1 MTSVIFQE
9 IIRTFDHNLHLQG
22 RQCILLLDNASSHA
36 VTGMQ
41 LTGMQLTNLKLHFL
55 PPCTTSSIQPLDAG
69 IIRAFKAH
77 YRRQLVQL
85 YVNCAEEGRIQT
97 VDLCQALKMIRL
109 AWRNVTASTVKN
121 CWHHTGILPC
131 DNAVTA
137 TDNDED
143 DMTLAEIQQLIHRLD
158 PAAGPNAAAEYVSI
172 DREVETMQELDDDT
186 IVDIVSTSREESCNG
201 AEDDVDGQDKS
212 EPAPVTSREACTA
225 LASAIRFYEGAGNVK
240 ALDSLWDML
249 SELQRQRHITQN
261 RHHVLF

>member
-1 MTSVIFQE
+1 RF
-9 IIRTFDHNLHLQG
+9 QG
-22 RQCILLLDNASSHA
+22 RQCILLLDNASSHT
-36 VTGMQ
+36 VTGI
-41 LTGMQLTNLKLHFL
+41 QLTNLKLHFL

-69 IIRAFKAH
+69 TIRAFKAH

-85 YVNCAEEGRIQT
+85 YVNWAEEGRIQT

-121 CWHHTGILPC
+121 CWHHTGILLC
-131 DNAVTA
+131 DNTA

-143 DMTLAEIQQLIHRLD
+143 DMTLAKIQQLIRRLD
-158 PAAGPNAAAEYVSI
+158 PAAGPNIAAEYVLI
-172 DREVETMQELDDDT
+172 DREVETTQELDDDT

-249 SELQRQRHITQN
+249 SELQRQRHITQTDITS
-261 RHHVLF
+261 FY